1 MHSEIKSIFDNFI
14 IENEKIPV
22 SHMKYSGTSNTY
34 VIWTIIGETPAL
46 IGNDD
51 PLYSVV
57 QVDFDIYSDKNY
69 LKILDK
75 IKEKMKANDWVWVED
90 SVEMF
95 ENDTQLF
102 HRTTTFE
109 KERNIE
115 NG

>member
-51 PLYSVV
+51 PL
-57 QVDFDIYSDKNY
+57 
-69 LKILDK
+69 
-75 IKEKMKANDWVWVED
+75 
-90 SVEMF
+90 
-95 ENDTQLF
+95 
-102 HRTTTFE
+102 
-109 KERNIE
+109 
-115 NG
+115 

>member
-1 MHSEIKSIFDNFI
+1 
-14 IENEKIPV
+14 
-22 SHMKYSGTSNTY
+22 
-34 VIWTIIGETPAL
+34 
-46 IGNDD
+46 
-51 PLYSVV
+51 
-57 QVDFDIYSDKNY
+57 
-69 LKILDK
+69 
-75 IKEKMKANDWVWVED
+75 MKANDWVWVED